1 MKKSRFTSPN
11 KQSGFTLVELS
22 IVLVII
28 GLIVGGVL
36 VGQDLIRAAEVRATV
51 SQVERFNAAINTFRG
66 KYGQV
71 PGDITRA
78 AIFGLGTGT
87 DGDGDG
93 LFEDANGAG
102 SITDASGEVTNFWA
116 HLSHAHLVEGQFDGA
131 QTDAKL
137 FDSFPGTKL
146 NRGGFTV
153 YGINGFNHFHIG
165 IQNSATGSATAVTA
179 GVLRPE
185 EAFGID
191 VKLDDGK
198 PTTGIVLAQG
208 GTAVSDATNGVAMD
222 PTGAAAATPN
232 DTNCVTGSA
241 ITASTATAPFK
252 ATTQGADE
260 YNLANTNLN
269 CQLRLRA
276 N

>member
-1 MKKSRFTSPN
+1 MKKSRFTSHTE
-11 KQSGFTLVELS
+11 QSGFTLVELS

-66 KYGQV
+66 KYGQI

-78 AIFGLGTGT
+78 VVFGLGAGSN
-87 DGDGDG
+87 GNGDG
-93 LFEDANGAG
+93 LITDANGAP
-102 SITDASGEVTNFWA
+102 SITDASGEITYFWK
-116 HLSHAHLVEGQFDGA
+116 HLSVARVVEGNFDGA
-131 QTDAKL
+131 QTGAAL
-137 FDSFPGTKL
+137 FDSYPGTKL

-153 YGINGFNHFHIG
+153 YGLNGFNHLHIG
-165 IQNSATGSATAVTA
+165 IQNAAAATAVTA

-198 PTTGIVLAQG
+198 PGSGIVLAQG
-208 GTAVSDATNGVAMD
+208 GTALSAATNGVAMD
-222 PTGAAAATPN
+222 PTSAATTTPN
-232 DTNCVTGSA
+232 DTNCAVGA
-241 ITASTATAPFK
+241 ITASTATTPF
-252 ATTQGADE
+252 TITNGGE
-260 YNLANTNLN
+260 YNLQNTNLN

>member
-1 MKKSRFTSPN
+1 MKNSRFTSRN
-11 KQSGFTLVELS
+11 SQSGFTLVELS

-66 KYGQV
+66 KYGQI

-78 AIFGLGTGT
+78 VVFGLGTGT
-87 DGDGDG
+87 NGDGDG
-93 LFEDANGAG
+93 LLSDSTGAP
-102 SITDASGEVTNFWA
+102 SIAGASGEITNFWR
-116 HLSHAHLVEGQFDGA
+116 HLSVARLVEGNFNGA
-131 QTDAKL
+131 QTGAAL
-137 FDSFPGTKL
+137 FDSYPGTKL

-153 YGINGFNHFHIG
+153 YGFNGFNHLHIG
-165 IQNSATGSATAVTA
+165 VQNANAATAVTA

-198 PTTGIVLAQG
+198 PGSGIVLAQG
-208 GTAVSDATNGVAMD
+208 GTAISEATGGSAMD
-222 PTGAAAATPN
+222 PASAATTTAN
-232 DTNCVTGSA
+232 DTNCAVGA
-241 ITASTATAPFK
+241 LTASAAGTPFVI
-252 ATTQGADE
+252 ANGGE
-260 YNLANTNLN
+260 YNLQNTNLN